1 MGSSNFDFE
10 SFSPD
15 SSLGISEG
23 KALGVGGIWVRGR
36 GVLKGLLVGLRG
48 KWLIWGFGQR
58 GNRGTGRK
66 VGTGIGFGFELFS
79 PDSYLGI

>member
-1 MGSSNFDFE
+1 M
-10 SFSPD
+10 
-15 SSLGISEG
+15 
-23 KALGVGGIWVRGR
+23 
-36 GVLKGLLVGLRG
+36 VLKGLLVGRRG
-48 KWLIWGFGQR
+48 KGLIWGFGQR